1 MEIKSD
7 VLYLEVKAKN
17 QQFYHTNL
25 FTHCPFSP
33 ERVRVT
39 IRVRPP
45 TVEEAAANEE
55 AVMDID
61 PVRGT
66 VILHRYLPHPSHS
79 SFLACM
85 NITRPAC
92 VHVCMV

>member
-1 MEIKSD
+1 MENWGT
-7 VLYLEVKAKN
+7 YLHLV
-17 QQFYHTNL
+17 HTL
-25 FTHCPFSP
+25 LPLLS

-45 TVEEAAANEE
+45 TAEEAAANED

-66 VILHRYLPHPSHS
+66 VTLHRYLPEPSHRI
-79 SFLACM
+79 FLGVTDM
-85 NITRPAC
+85 KRHAC
-92 VHVCMV
+92 VV